1 MKHFKLIISTV
12 CLLLAA
18 FCCVNNIVET
28 QQAATAE
35 PYIKPDSAFVSQ
47 SQAFAEEHKWVSF
60 TLCRARHNTCFWN
73 DLYRFHNISFENK
86 QLYID
91 SILMANS

>member
-1 MKHFKLIISTV
+1 MKHLKLIIPSAF
-12 CLLLAA
+12 LLLVALG
-18 FCCVNNIVET
+18 CTNTNES
-28 QQAATAE
+28 QQAAVKE

-86 QLYID
+86 QPYID

>member
-1 MKHFKLIISTV
+1 MKHFKLIIPSAF
-12 CLLLAA
+12 LLLVALG
-18 FCCVNNIVET
+18 CTNTNES

-60 TLCRARHNTCFWN
+60 TLCRAGNRTYFWN